1 MRRKKLKKSHLI
13 FTIYVIISL
22 LTITILFSVNS
33 QKNQFTFLS
42 KNNSS
47 TGTISVVLEGR
58 LIGMPGTKVNCKS
71 IDGINTY
78 DETKTVKNSGTTIPY
93 YLTCFVYLPLPG
105 QYKLTASP
113 VLPGFQGSSEIVN
126 LYGPEVKTVELKI
139 RFGPKSINI
148 NPTVFLNFF
157 RLLNK

>member
-1 MRRKKLKKSHLI
+1 MKRKNLKKSYLI
-13 FTIYVIISL
+13 FTIYFIIAL
-22 LTITILFSVNS
+22 ITATVFISVNS
-33 QKNQFTFLS
+33 QKNQCTFLS
-42 KNNSS
+42 KSNSS

-71 IDGINTY
+71 IDGINSY

-105 QYKLTASP
+105 KYKLTASP
-113 VLPGFQGSSEIVN
+113 VIPGFRGSSEIVD

-139 RFGPKSINI
+139 RLGPKPVNI
-148 NPTVFLNFF
+148 QPTVFLNFF
-157 RLLNK
+157 SIFNK